1 MNLWGFGESFVKEA
15 DRRFARWLD
24 ENLEKNP
31 LKCEYFLPLVVS
43 ELIGE
48 KKAAVKVLRSTDKW
62 YGVTYRE
69 DKPVVVEASPK
80 RRPTAF
86 TRKISGL
93 KLHKK
98 IRLGRC
104 PSRIFIFT
112 GCRIR

>member
-1 MNLWGFGESFVKEA
+1 MRVIG
-15 DRRFARWLD
+15 RFTTLITVSKKPWYAKYVPHALELLKRTLEYPKFAVLKRWLD

-69 DKPVVVEASPK
+69 DKPVVVEAIAK
-80 RRPTAF
+80 KTAD
-86 TRKISGL
+86 GL
-93 KLHKK
+93 YPENLWA
-98 IRLGRC
+98 
-104 PSRIFIFT
+104 
-112 GCRIR
+112 

>member
-1 MNLWGFGESFVKEA
+1 M
-15 DRRFARWLD
+15 
-24 ENLEKNP
+24 
-31 LKCEYFLPLVVS
+31 VS

-93 KLHKK
+93 NLHKNTAGTASQPYFYLYWMPNPLK
-98 IRLGRC
+98 ESGYSSSSCSSRLLRE
-104 PSRIFIFT
+104 RLF
-112 GCRIR
+112 

>member
-1 MNLWGFGESFVKEA
+1 M
-15 DRRFARWLD
+15 
-24 ENLEKNP
+24 
-31 LKCEYFLPLVVS
+31 VS

-69 DKPVVVEASPK
+69 DKPVVVEASLK
-80 RRPTAF
+80 KTADGF

-98 IRLGRC
+98 YGRDSV
-104 PSRIFIFT
+104 PAVFFIFT